1 MVLKTVGRW
10 RARALTI
17 LGISALI
24 GAMSPVVAHA
34 TPQLSIDVTVKS
46 DGTPSFDADD
56 SAGNDSSATNGIV
69 RVNDSITYRVQYG
82 VNQDAG
88 DNTTVKIGFPK
99 GIYMEELPGFCTGA
113 GSALT
118 PETLPTPQLP
128 LSGNSLD
135 SMPAQSLVCNLGN
148 KPAASSDFFDFTAK
162 VSNLVRNGTALPLAS
177 AELSADGATTVS
189 SPTVATVTASSR
201 LKWDISKNSISS
213 SPNQGYVY
221 GPTNTACPWDKAATC
236 KMTAYTALIGA
247 PTGGKGAMPATGDVT
262 WTDDVTPEAMY
273 PGLDAGKIAAIKA
286 DLGKYGS
293 RVYPY
298 DYFYSA
304 PGPKIGVSGGT
315 SLNSVRDSGKV
326 EINQDGPGQPAKF
339 TVKNADMTLWT
350 YPKQTLR
357 PAGNAI
363 PADTAYAISTS
374 FIVYT
379 PVATIKDF
387 GVEADNTWTLAT
399 KNSYTNLNITGLT
412 TADVQTSA
420 VPGDDSQDEKD
431 WNNHRS
437 TTPQISVGTGFSK
450 SFEGVPG
457 SPGNM
462 SAQQFSPSD
471 SAQGEG
477 PAGGA
482 TRMSGGITV
491 APTQDIQSQ
500 LEIVGSNPGYPGKI
514 SALMCDAWDSSR
526 LRLEARNV
534 PASTDPNAHF
544 QRVASAGAPVWVSGY
559 NNALVNGSAVYA
571 TESSQ
576 VPGIQVQYS
585 AVPGGNGEAS
595 ECGEAQGPWYDDPA
609 AVPGNDPDLLARGVY
624 SAVSRV
630 RIYTVLPE
638 PVANNETVGVGVRMV
653 VAISHEVV
661 DSGRPTGD
669 ILPNWAGVKRV
680 NMSELTR
687 QELLDN
693 KSAWGRSSYDP
704 ANHSGQYGD
713 RLILAAAQVRV
724 DKQVRKG
731 TSGEFSS
738 VPPQVTGGDTAQFQL
753 TPSLTSPAQVPGILK
768 DVWVEDCLPTAA
780 AFTSASISPSVVSEG
795 STPADA
801 KRPACDE
808 GETYLRWVF
817 PGHEVNKAMEP
828 IVVTTEISPA
838 AVNGTYINDVVVW
851 AEDDASTLEQRTD
864 QAEIVTANLAG
875 IKLQKTALTPVTQV
889 NLPGQTTNEPNKWRV
904 RLTNTL
910 PSPEADSVNNPDVI
924 DVLPRDGVTSGLTG
938 VTETKYSGTFEFQS
952 AAITKGTAAARIL
965 YTSAGEVNQDPDDAS
980 NSPAGG
986 TTWCD
991 SPAGGTAVYGTGT
1004 CPAAASEVTAL
1015 RVIQPGAFGSGEV
1028 LEFDITMAGIGN
1040 AEGDVYTNKA
1050 FARAAGFQFPVGP
1063 IARTERVVSS
1073 SIGDRTWLDVNRN
1086 GIQDQFDGS
1095 DEPPMAGVEVSL
1107 KGTDDLGNAVS
1118 LSTKT
1123 DAQGAYGFPNLRAS
1137 DAAGYTVTFG
1147 KAADGFTQQTAGS
1160 DPALDSNADAT
1171 TGQSAPVVLPENT
1184 DDPTVDA
1191 GYLASGALTVTK
1203 QLEGQGVVPFAGGD
1217 EFTFS
1222 VVCTLD
1228 GKEVLNRADV
1238 KVKTPDGATSAD
1250 SDPITGIPVGSVCVV
1265 TETDAADADPQA
1277 QPPSSTVTIGWDA
1290 DGSAGQSVK
1299 ASLTNYYSAGK
1310 VKVTKELNGD
1320 AAAVEAAKEKEFT
1333 VTVTCQLP
1341 DDNGAAGTT
1350 VFSGPVKLK
1359 GGQSVTVTDATGA
1372 EAKLPLGARCFGE
1385 ETDTGGAT
1393 SHEVTPGDWA
1403 NAIPVETNDPNTIA
1417 EIGIK
1422 VVNTFLNP
1430 PEVKVTKEV
1439 QETRQEG
1446 QDVTT
1451 TYRITVTNTGSRA
1464 GSYDLSDTPAP
1475 GEGISVEKV
1484 ALVSVE
1490 GGPAANAGFD
1500 GATDKVLASNQ
1511 AIEGG
1516 ASHTFVIE
1524 VRAKVSAAI
1533 TKEAADCTLDAG
1545 ENGTGLLNRATLTFN
1560 GEQSSAQACAP
1571 VTPPPPVVSPSPSPS
1586 PSPSASPSPSPS
1598 PSPSASP
1605 KPVPSSTPV
1614 PIRPGLP
1621 RTGD

>member
-1 MVLKTVGRW
+1 M
-10 RARALTI
+10 
-17 LGISALI
+17 
-24 GAMSPVVAHA
+24 
-34 TPQLSIDVTVKS
+34 
-46 DGTPSFDADD
+46 
-56 SAGNDSSATNGIV
+56 
-69 RVNDSITYRVQYG
+69 
-82 VNQDAG
+82 
-88 DNTTVKIGFPK
+88 
-99 GIYMEELPGFCTGA
+99 
-113 GSALT
+113 
-118 PETLPTPQLP
+118 
-128 LSGNSLD
+128 
-135 SMPAQSLVCNLGN
+135 
-148 KPAASSDFFDFTAK
+148 
-162 VSNLVRNGTALPLAS
+162 
-177 AELSADGATTVS
+177 
-189 SPTVATVTASSR
+189 
-201 LKWDISKNSISS
+201 
-213 SPNQGYVY
+213 
-221 GPTNTACPWDKAATC
+221 
-236 KMTAYTALIGA
+236 
-247 PTGGKGAMPATGDVT
+247 
-262 WTDDVTPEAMY
+262 
-273 PGLDAGKIAAIKA
+273 
-286 DLGKYGS
+286 
-293 RVYPY
+293 
-298 DYFYSA
+298 
-304 PGPKIGVSGGT
+304 
-315 SLNSVRDSGKV
+315 
-326 EINQDGPGQPAKF
+326 
-339 TVKNADMTLWT
+339 
-350 YPKQTLR
+350 
-357 PAGNAI
+357 
-363 PADTAYAISTS
+363 
-374 FIVYT
+374 
-379 PVATIKDF
+379 
-387 GVEADNTWTLAT
+387 EADNTWTLAT

-534 PASTDPNAHF
+534 PASTDLNAHF

-693 KSAWGRSSYDP
+693 KSAWGRSSYNP

-875 IKLQKTALTPVTQV
+875 IKLQKKALTPVTQV

-904 RLTNTL
+904 SLTNTL
-910 PSPEADSVNNPDVI
+910 PSPEADTVKNPDVI
-924 DVLPRDGVTSGLTG
+924 DVLPRNGVTTGLTG
-938 VTETKYSGTFEFQS
+938 VTETKYSGTFGFQS
-952 AAITKGTAAARIL
+952 AAITKGTTAARIL
-965 YTSAGEVNQDPDDAS
+965 YTSAGDVNQDPDDAS
-980 NSPAGG
+980 NSATGS

-1015 RVIQPGAFGSGEV
+1015 RVIQPGSFGSGEV
-1028 LEFDITMAGIGN
+1028 LEFDITMVGIGN
-1040 AEGDVYTNKA
+1040 AEGDIYTNKA
-1050 FARAAGFQFPVGP
+1050 FARATGFQFPVGP
-1063 IARTERVVSS
+1063 IARTEQVISS
-1073 SIGDRTWLDVNRN
+1073 SIGDRTWLDINRN
-1086 GIQDQFDGS
+1086 GIQDQFDGT
-1095 DEPPMAGVEVSL
+1095 DEPAMGGVDVTL
-1107 KGTDDLGNAVS
+1107 KGTDDLGNTVS
-1118 LSTKT
+1118 LTTKS
-1123 DAQGAYGFPNLRAS
+1123 DAQGAYSFPNLRAS
-1137 DAAGYTVTFG
+1137 DPAGYTITFG
-1147 KAADGFTQQTAGS
+1147 KAGDGFTQQKAGS
-1160 DPALDSNADAT
+1160 DTSVDSDADTT
-1171 TGQSAPVVLPENT
+1171 TGETAPVVLPKDADN
-1184 DDPTVDA
+1184 PTIDA
-1191 GYLASGALTVTK
+1191 GYVASGSLVVTK
-1203 QLEGQGVVPFAGGD
+1203 QLQGQGVAPFAGGD

-1222 VVCTLD
+1222 AVCTLD
-1228 GKEVLNRADV
+1228 GKEVLNKTDI
-1238 KVKTPDGATSAD
+1238 KVTVPDGATTVDSSA
-1250 SDPITGIPVGSVCVV
+1250 ITGIPVGSVCVV
-1265 TETDAADADPQA
+1265 TETGAAGADPQ
-1277 QPPSSTVTIGWDA
+1277 QQLPSSTVTIGWDENA
-1290 DGSAGQSVK
+1290 SAGGNVK
-1299 ASLTNYYSAGK
+1299 VSLTNYYSAGI
-1310 VKVTKELNGD
+1310 VKVSKELTGD

-1333 VTVTCQLP
+1333 VAVTCQLP
-1341 DDNGAAGTT
+1341 DGNGAAGTT
-1350 VFSGPVKLK
+1350 VFSGPVTIKA
-1359 GGQSVTVTDATGA
+1359 GQTTTVTDTAGT
-1372 EAKLPLGARCFGE
+1372 EVKLPLGARCFGE
-1385 ETDTGGAT
+1385 ETGTGGAT
-1393 SHEVTPGDWA
+1393 SNEVTPGSWADATELDTTDPDTLAELRITAVNTFRDPAKIEMTKSLVSITPTEDSGKVTATYSVTVKNTGTLDGSYDLHDSLKLGQGITVDKVAVTSVDPASITPSATFNGSTDTGIVTGQRIDGGTTHTYIIQVDGTVSPATTSAAADCELGADETGTGMLNEAAVTWAGGELKDQACGSVTPPPAPTGEITVVKELKGDTEAVEQAKEKEFTVNVTCEIEDADGTRTGTFTGDVAVKAGAPVKVLASDGNPARIPQGAHCYGTEKDTGGAAESTVDFDSYA
-1403 NAIPVETNDPNTIA
+1403 NAAVVNGTRGGEVVQLTITA
-1417 EIGIK
+1417 T
-1422 VVNTFLNP
+1422 NTFLN
-1430 PEVKVTKEV
+1430 
-1439 QETRQEG
+1439 Q
-1446 QDVTT
+1446 
-1451 TYRITVTNTGSRA
+1451 
-1464 GSYDLSDTPAP
+1464 PA
-1475 GEGISVEKV
+1475 
-1484 ALVSVE
+1484 
-1490 GGPAANAGFD
+1490 
-1500 GATDKVLASNQ
+1500 
-1511 AIEGG
+1511 
-1516 ASHTFVIE
+1516 
-1524 VRAKVSAAI
+1524 
-1533 TKEAADCTLDAG
+1533 
-1545 ENGTGLLNRATLTFN
+1545 
-1560 GEQSSAQACAP
+1560 
-1571 VTPPPPVVSPSPSPS
+1571 VSPSPTAPS
-1586 PSPSASPSPSPS
+1586 TPGTPPPTASPTPSI
-1598 PSPSASP
+1598 
-1605 KPVPSSTPV
+1605 PVEPSTPV
-1614 PIRPGLP
+1614 EPSAPVGPVSPSTRAPVRPGLP
-1621 RTGD
+1621 KTGS